1 MMKLIGGGLAA
12 LAATVVLGSGTASAN
27 TNSFLSMMHTMG
39 YSSRMSDD
47 ELLYHGEAACDLF
60 GRGYSYDEV
69 ASEVYDHVSNLSYDD
84 THYFVGI
91 AKAGLC

>member
-1 MMKLIGGGLAA
+1 
-12 LAATVVLGSGTASAN
+12 
-27 TNSFLSMMHTMG
+27 MG
-39 YSSRMSDD
+39 YSSRMSND

-69 ASEVYDHVSNLSYDD
+69 SSEVYDHVSNLSYDD

-91 AKAGLC
+91 AKQVFANEEADRSGAARRSRPGGSGHRAGPNACRA